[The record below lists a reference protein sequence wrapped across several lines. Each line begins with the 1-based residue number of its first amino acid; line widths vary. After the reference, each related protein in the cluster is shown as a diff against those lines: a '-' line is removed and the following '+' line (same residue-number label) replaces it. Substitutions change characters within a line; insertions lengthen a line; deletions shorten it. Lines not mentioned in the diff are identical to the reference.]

1 MSVSP
6 ARGRPRT
13 PEKQEE
19 QKSKLLDA
27 ARLLLREKSYK
38 SITIRDLG
46 ATAGVNSAMVKYYFD
61 SKEGLF
67 IATIQQMTKQS
78 FTLVQQA
85 IQGDEPIKSFITYF
99 VGMLN
104 QDSGLARFI
113 HDEVLTE
120 TSLLRDAFLQGFPSK
135 MAKVLPT
142 LVEAELQRRGLTPT
156 VNTKYAAFN
165 LMSMIMM
172 PFLAAPIRSGVWQI
186 TDVEIADP
194 AWIDHLYQQ
203 FIAGCTQEQ

>member
-6 ARGRPRT
+6 VRGRPRT

-19 QKSKLLDA
+19 QRSKLIDA
-27 ARLLLREKSYK
+27 ARLLLKEKSYK

-46 ATAGVNSAMVKYYFD
+46 AAADVSSAMVKYYFD

-67 IATIQQMTKQS
+67 IATIQQMSKQS
-78 FTLVQQA
+78 FILVQQA
-85 IQGDEPIKSFITYF
+85 IKGDKPIKSFITYF

-120 TSLLRDAFLQGFPSK
+120 ASPLRDAFLQGYHLK
-135 MAKVLPT
+135 MAKFLPT
-142 LVEAELQRRGLTPT
+142 LIEAELQGRDLTPT

-186 TDVEIADP
+186 TDQEIAHP
-194 AWIDHLYQQ
+194 AWVDHLYYQ